1 MGLIFNISILLLD
14 GLQYKRVMCGQEG
27 ELTVPVRLAAGALA
41 GMTASA
47 ATHP

>member
-1 MGLIFNISILLLD
+1 MGLTFNISIL
-14 GLQYKRVMCGQEG
+14 QYKRLMCGEEG